1 MDKGQILCDYRT
13 AKNHKKQIH
22 ILAELNACSKEEII
36 DILTDGGYTRTFN
49 TNGVDISVKRKEIE
63 DRYAN
68 GDDVATLAMAYHISK
83 KAIRTL
89 LNVPETEDEKPMENE
104 NNTQTCKEIINRPHE
119 ELNEANDKILSLTKQ
134 LDGERNDNTALKE
147 QMASM
152 EAEIEELKSHAA
164 ESDSFYGRYQDQC
177 IKINQLNTT
186 IDVLIDKIN
195 LLKAVYA

>member
-104 NNTQTCKEIINRPHE
+104 NNTQTCKEIINRLHE
-119 ELNEANDKILSLTKQ
+119 ELNEA
-134 LDGERNDNTALKE
+134 NDNTALKE

-152 EAEIEELKSHAA
+152 EAEIKELKSHAA

>member
-1 MDKGQILCDYRT
+1 MDKGQILYDYRT
-13 AKNHKKQIH
+13 AKNHKKQIP
-22 ILAELNACSKEEII
+22 ILAELNAYSKEEII
-36 DILTDGGYTRTFN
+36 DILAEGGYTRTFN

-89 LNVPETEDEKPMENE
+89 LNVPETEDEKPMESK
-104 NNTQTCKEIINRPHE
+104 NTQTCKETINRLHE

-134 LDGERNDNTALKE
+134 LDGERNENTALKE
-147 QMASM
+147 QIESM
-152 EAEIEELKSHAA
+152 EAEIRELKSHAA
-164 ESDSFYGRYQDQC
+164 ENDSFYSRYQDQC

>member
-1 MDKGQILCDYRT
+1 
-13 AKNHKKQIH
+13 
-22 ILAELNACSKEEII
+22 
-36 DILTDGGYTRTFN
+36 
-49 TNGVDISVKRKEIE
+49 
-63 DRYAN
+63 
-68 GDDVATLAMAYHISK
+68 
-83 KAIRTL
+83 
-89 LNVPETEDEKPMENE
+89 MENE
-104 NNTQTCKEIINRPHE
+104 NNTQTCKEIINRLHE

-152 EAEIEELKSHAA
+152 EAEIKELKSHAA

>member
-1 MDKGQILCDYRT
+1 MDKGQILYDYRT
-13 AKNHKKQIH
+13 AKNHKRQIP

-36 DILTDGGYTRTFN
+36 DILTEGGYTRTFN

-63 DRYAN
+63 NRYAN

-89 LNVPETEDEKPMENE
+89 LNVPETEDEKPMESK
-104 NNTQTCKEIINRPHE
+104 NTQTCKETINRLHE

-134 LDGERNDNTALKE
+134 LDGERNENTALKE
-147 QMASM
+147 QIESM
-152 EAEIEELKSHAA
+152 ETEIMELKSHAA
-164 ESDSFYGRYQDQC
+164 ESDNFYSRYQDQC

>member
-1 MDKGQILCDYRT
+1 M
-13 AKNHKKQIH
+13 
-22 ILAELNACSKEEII
+22 
-36 DILTDGGYTRTFN
+36 
-49 TNGVDISVKRKEIE
+49 
-63 DRYAN
+63 
-68 GDDVATLAMAYHISK
+68 
-83 KAIRTL
+83 
-89 LNVPETEDEKPMENE
+89 PETEDEKPMENE
-104 NNTQTCKEIINRPHE
+104 NNTQTCKEIINRLHE

-152 EAEIEELKSHAA
+152 EEEIKELKSHAA

-195 LLKAVYA
+195 LLKEVYA

>member
-13 AKNHKKQIH
+13 AKNHKKQIP

-36 DILTDGGYTRTFN
+36 DILTEGGYTQTFN

-89 LNVPETEDEKPMENE
+89 LNVPETEDDKPMENE
-104 NNTQTCKEIINRPHE
+104 KNTQTCKETINRQNE
-119 ELNEANDKILSLTKQ
+119 ELNKANDKILSLTKQ
-134 LDGERNDNTALKE
+134 LDGERNENTALKE
-147 QMASM
+147 QIESM
-152 EAEIEELKSHAA
+152 EAEIRELKSHA
-164 ESDSFYGRYQDQC
+164 EENEGFYNRYQDQC

>member
-1 MDKGQILCDYRT
+1 MDKGQILYDYRT
-13 AKNHKKQIH
+13 AKNHKRQIP

-36 DILTDGGYTRTFN
+36 DILTEGGYTRTFN
-49 TNGVDISVKRKEIE
+49 TNGVDISVKKKEIE
-63 DRYAN
+63 NRYAN
-68 GDDVATLAMAYHISK
+68 GDDVATLARAYHISK

-89 LNVPETEDEKPMENE
+89 LNVPEPEDEKQMESE
-104 NNTQTCKEIINRPHE
+104 STKTCKETINRLHE

-134 LDGERNDNTALKE
+134 LNRERNGNTALKE
-147 QMASM
+147 QIVNM
-152 EAEIEELKSHAA
+152 EAEIRELKSHAK
-164 ESDSFYGRYQDQC
+164 ENEGFYNRYQDQC

>member
-49 TNGVDISVKRKEIE
+49 TNGVDISVKRKEI
-63 DRYAN
+63 
-68 GDDVATLAMAYHISK
+68 DDVATLAMAYHISK

-104 NNTQTCKEIINRPHE
+104 NNTQTCKEIINRLHE

-152 EAEIEELKSHAA
+152 EAEIKELKSHAA

>member
-1 MDKGQILCDYRT
+1 MDKGQILYDYRT
-13 AKNHKKQIH
+13 AKNHKRQIP

-36 DILTDGGYTRTFN
+36 DILTEGGYTRTFN
-49 TNGVDISVKRKEIE
+49 TNGVDISVKQKEIE

-68 GDDVATLAMAYHISK
+68 GDDVATLARAYHISK

-89 LNVPETEDEKPMENE
+89 LNVPEPEDEKQMESE
-104 NNTQTCKEIINRPHE
+104 STKTCKETINRLHE

-134 LDGERNDNTALKE
+134 LNRERNGNTALKE
-147 QMASM
+147 QIVNM
-152 EAEIEELKSHAA
+152 EAEIRELKSHAK
-164 ESDSFYGRYQDQC
+164 ENEGFYNRYQDQC

>member
-1 MDKGQILCDYRT
+1 MDKGQILYDYRT
-13 AKNHKKQIH
+13 AKNHKRQIP

-36 DILTDGGYTRTFN
+36 DILTEGGYTRTFN

-68 GDDVATLAMAYHISK
+68 EDDVATLAMAYHISK

-89 LNVPETEDEKPMENE
+89 LNVPETEDEKQMESE
-104 NNTQTCKEIINRPHE
+104 STKTCKETINRLHE

-134 LDGERNDNTALKE
+134 LDGERNENTALKE
-147 QMASM
+147 QIESM
-152 EAEIEELKSHAA
+152 GAEIRELKSHA
-164 ESDSFYGRYQDQC
+164 EENEGFYNRYQDQC

>member
-49 TNGVDISVKRKEIE
+49 TNGVDISVKRKEI
-63 DRYAN
+63 
-68 GDDVATLAMAYHISK
+68 VATSSPLAYHISK

-104 NNTQTCKEIINRPHE
+104 NNTQTCKEIINRLHE

-152 EAEIEELKSHAA
+152 EAEIKELKSHAA

>member
-1 MDKGQILCDYRT
+1 MPM
-13 AKNHKKQIH
+13 
-22 ILAELNACSKEEII
+22 
-36 DILTDGGYTRTFN
+36 
-49 TNGVDISVKRKEIE
+49 
-63 DRYAN
+63 

-104 NNTQTCKEIINRPHE
+104 KNTKTCNEIIRNLHN

-134 LDGERNDNTALKE
+134 LDEEKNKNTALKE
-147 QMASM
+147 QMANM
-152 EAEIEELKSHAA
+152 ETEIDKLKSRA
-164 ESDSFYGRYQDQC
+164 EENDSLYSRYQDQC

>member
-1 MDKGQILCDYRT
+1 MITGLRRITKSRS
-13 AKNHKKQIH
+13 H

-36 DILTDGGYTRTFN
+36 DILTEGGYTRTFN

-63 DRYAN
+63 NRYAN

-89 LNVPETEDEKPMENE
+89 LNVPETEDDKPMESKD
-104 NNTQTCKEIINRPHE
+104 TQTCKENINRLHE
-119 ELNEANDKILSLTKQ
+119 ELNKANDKILSLTKQ

-152 EAEIEELKSHAA
+152 EAEIKELKSHAT
-164 ESDSFYGRYQDQC
+164 ESDSFCSRYQDQC

>member
-1 MDKGQILCDYRT
+1 
-13 AKNHKKQIH
+13 
-22 ILAELNACSKEEII
+22 
-36 DILTDGGYTRTFN
+36 
-49 TNGVDISVKRKEIE
+49 
-63 DRYAN
+63 
-68 GDDVATLAMAYHISK
+68 
-83 KAIRTL
+83 
-89 LNVPETEDEKPMENE
+89 MENE
-104 NNTQTCKEIINRPHE
+104 NNTQTCKEIINRLHE

-152 EAEIEELKSHAA
+152 EAKIKELKSHAA

>member
-13 AKNHKKQIH
+13 AKNHKKQIP

-36 DILTDGGYTRTFN
+36 DILTEGGYTRTFN

-68 GDDVATLAMAYHISK
+68 EDDVATLAMAYHISK

-89 LNVPETEDEKPMENE
+89 LNVPETEDDKPMESKD
-104 NNTQTCKEIINRPHE
+104 TQTCKETINRLHE

-152 EAEIEELKSHAA
+152 EAEIKELKSHAA
-164 ESDSFYGRYQDQC
+164 ESDSFYSRYQDQC

>member
-1 MDKGQILCDYRT
+1 MDKGQILYDYRT
-13 AKNHKKQIH
+13 AKNHKRQIP

-36 DILTDGGYTRTFN
+36 DILTEGGYTRTFN
-49 TNGVDISVKRKEIE
+49 TNGVDISVKQKEIE

-68 GDDVATLAMAYHISK
+68 GDDVATLARAYHISK

-89 LNVPETEDEKPMENE
+89 LNVPEPEDEKQMESE
-104 NNTQTCKEIINRPHE
+104 STKTCKETINRLHE

-134 LDGERNDNTALKE
+134 LNGERNGNTALKE
-147 QMASM
+147 QIVNM
-152 EAEIEELKSHAA
+152 EAEIRELKSHAK
-164 ESDSFYGRYQDQC
+164 ENEGFYNRYQDQC